1 MPMGVMTNDERRT
14 NNDERSHD
22 RCAKKSVIFDPAI
35 CHQRN
40 RINKLS
46 HTHALP
52 SFFAIGGEVAFSHLS
67 KVKKDREG
75 YGEKNPACGGT
86 SDGEGSQGNPVPRL
100 RIELRLTEPS
110 P

>member
-1 MPMGVMTNDERRT
+1 MEAAGLMLEF
-14 NNDERSHD
+14 RSASGAA
-22 RCAKKSVIFDPAI
+22 R
-35 CHQRN
+35 
-40 RINKLS
+40 
-46 HTHALP
+46 
-52 SFFAIGGEVAFSHLS
+52 GEVCTCGVSVGERAFLHLS

-86 SDGEGSQGNPVPRL
+86 SDGEGSQRNPVPRL